1 MVLENKVQQCLE
13 PQCLNAAIPNSKYCS
28 QECGVKLAKTRINR
42 LLIPKLNKYESI
54 LIKQE
59 EETYNKIE
67 NIKQE
72 QQKYKSLLDIVEGD
86 LKSLEDNIQNKKQ
99 ISYHKVDGGST
110 DVEEESTDSVIFCFT
125 CGIPLPFKT
134 SIRHM
139 EKCFMKAECTIS
151 YVSNYSSS
159 NLIFCEYYDP
169 IQRTYCKRLKYMCYE
184 HQKSEKV
191 NHIVIYIYI

>member
-72 QQKYKSLLDIVEGD
+72 QQVKI
-86 LKSLEDNIQNKKQ
+86 
-99 ISYHKVDGGST
+99 
-110 DVEEESTDSVIFCFT
+110 
-125 CGIPLPFKT
+125 
-134 SIRHM
+134 
-139 EKCFMKAECTIS
+139 
-151 YVSNYSSS
+151 
-159 NLIFCEYYDP
+159 
-169 IQRTYCKRLKYMCYE
+169 
-184 HQKSEKV
+184 
-191 NHIVIYIYI
+191 